1 MITVFSGRRQ
11 VNKTQA
17 DLVWFLMEGERERE
31 RERYKKFLNAS
42 ESVTQIV
49 CYCIESKSI

>member
-17 DLVWFLMEGERERE
+17 DLVWFLMDGERE
-31 RERYKKFLNAS
+31 RERYKKFLNVS